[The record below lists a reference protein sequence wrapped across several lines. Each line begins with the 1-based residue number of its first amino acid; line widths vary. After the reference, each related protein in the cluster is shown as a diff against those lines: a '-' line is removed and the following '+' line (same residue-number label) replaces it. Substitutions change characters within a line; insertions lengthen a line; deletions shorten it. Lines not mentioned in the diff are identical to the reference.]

1 MTGEQVHRT
10 EHTITVAARPEHA
23 YDVIADVSA
32 WPHLFPPTVH
42 AEEVSR
48 EGDEQVIRL
57 WAFANGEVRSW
68 TSRRWLDETGLRI
81 RFRQEASSA
90 PVASMGGEW
99 IMRPSDGGTE
109 VALLHDF
116 TAVDDDPAQ
125 VEWITKAIDRNS
137 GQELESLRQTAE
149 RLAGDD
155 RLVVSFADS
164 VVIDGKLPDVYDFI
178 YRCQDWPDRLPHVS
192 RLDVAEDDSGV
203 QVMEMDTRSPDGDVH
218 TTKSVRVCFADDRIV
233 YKQTMTPKIMTA
245 HTGEWQFAECDDG
258 VLATSRHTVMI
269 AADAVPDVL
278 GPDRTVDDAR
288 GAIRTA
294 LGTNSLTT
302 LRRAKAYVENGH
314 G

>member
-1 MTGEQVHRT
+1 MHRT

-42 AEEVSR
+42 AEEVR
-48 EGDEQVIRL
+48 RDGDEQVIRI
-57 WAFANGEVRSW
+57 WAFANGEVRNW
-68 TSRRWLDETGLRI
+68 TSRRRLDRAGMRI
-81 RFRQEASSA
+81 RFRQEVSSP

-99 IMRPSDGGTE
+99 IMRPAGDRTE
-109 VALLHDF
+109 VVLTHDF
-116 TAVDDDPAQ
+116 DAVDDDPAQ

-137 GQELESLRQTAE
+137 GQELESLRRTAE
-149 RLAGDD
+149 RLAGNDE
-155 RLVVSFADS
+155 LVVSFADT
-164 VVIDGKLPDVYDFI
+164 VVIAGELPAVYDFI

-192 RLDVAEDDSGV
+192 RLDVAEDEPGV

-218 TTKSVRVCFADDRIV
+218 TTRSVRVCFADDRIV

-245 HTGEWQFAECDDG
+245 HTGEWRFARCPEG
-258 VLATSRHTVMI
+258 VLATSRHTVLI
-269 AADAVPDVL
+269 APEAVTDVL
-278 GPDRTVDDAR
+278 GPGATIDRAR
-288 GAIRTA
+288 GAIRNA
-294 LGTNSLTT
+294 LGTNSVTT

>member
-1 MTGEQVHRT
+1 MHRT

-23 YDVIADVSA
+23 YDVIADVAA

-48 EGDEQVIRL
+48 DGDEQVIRI

-68 TSRRWLDETGLRI
+68 TSRRWLDRAGMRI
-81 RFRQEASSA
+81 RFRQEVSSP

-99 IMRPSDGGTE
+99 IMRAAGDRTE
-109 VALLHDF
+109 VVLTHEF
-116 TAVDDDPAQ
+116 EAVDDDPAQ

-137 GQELESLRQTAE
+137 GQELESLRRTAE
-149 RLAGDD
+149 RLAENDK
-155 RLVVSFADS
+155 LVVSFADT
-164 VVIDGKLPDVYDFI
+164 VVIAGELPEVYDFI

-192 RLDVAEDDSGV
+192 RLDVAEDEPGV

-245 HTGEWQFAECDDG
+245 HTGEWQFTRCPEG
-258 VLATSRHTVMI
+258 VLATSRHTVLI
-269 AADAVPDVL
+269 APDAVTDVL
-278 GPDRTVDDAR
+278 GPQGTVDDAR
-288 GAIRTA
+288 TAIRDA